1 VCVALYNS
9 ETRLVAV
16 GAVCNIHLPRNV
28 GSDLADGG
36 VVAIAAALGNPK
48 LAALNL
54 SQTGFTPV
62 GFNRRALRACVRVCA
77 CAFVRARL
85 CAFVRVGVSERV
97 RVYAY
102 RPPKLASL
110 PTHLPAHGVLDS
122 LPSPPA
128 LPTAVP
134 VCVRPCYA
142 PTAAAFSVGLAAA
155 WGREATAAVAASTQQ
170 PSLSRSQ
177 WASCRL
183 RSVLEALARCPQ
195 MHTVALAGGA
205 QPCQPLTAFL
215 AQPFPA

>member
-1 VCVALYNS
+1 MCVALYNS

-16 GAVCNIHLPRNV
+16 GAVCNIHLPRDV

-77 CAFVRARL
+77 CAFVH
-85 CAFVRVGVSERV
+85 VGVSERV
-97 RVYAY
+97 RVYAH

-122 LPSPPA
+122 LPSLPPHGCA
-128 LPTAVP
+128 RL
-134 VCVRPCYA
+134 CA
-142 PTAAAFSVGLAAA
+142 PLLRANSHSTFGWVG
-155 WGREATAAVAASTQQ
+155 R
-170 PSLSRSQ
+170 
-177 WASCRL
+177 RL
-183 RSVLEALARCPQ
+183 
-195 MHTVALAGGA
+195 GA
-205 QPCQPLTAFL
+205 
-215 AQPFPA
+215 